1 MSLQGN
7 FNPDAST
14 LAALTADTGPLCA
27 GALPGADCA
36 NAEGEKALWA
46 TVGHTPVA
54 KPKPKPKPKDETAEE
69 CVPKTPKQIL

>member
-1 MSLQGN
+1 MSLEGS

-27 GALPGADCA
+27 GALPSADCA

-46 TVGHTPVA
+46 AVGHNPVAKA
-54 KPKPKPKPKDETAEE
+54 KPKPRKDEAEE